1 MQNTKSM
8 LMVLILS
15 FLVRNIQCSESIGFV
30 HPHKHRQVSLDKT
43 EFPMTVRMLIF
54 TDVDFQITLLSNI
67 KTQLTSLESI
77 PGVKDQ
83 ANVSEST
90 IRNVRQSVVTAD
102 ALIQK
107 LRTISKYSGTE
118 IINATDHC
126 RAEISNNIDLLLFAA
141 ENMITESVKAFG
153 LEHTVSDLTPGNN
166 AYINLVNLLQDAYVH
181 LRNLEDKTSDFL
193 DKLESLT
200 SGQISPSIYASVQ
213 MSVCVS
219 ESELDK
225 ITLKHCIKTT
235 EGLLCYLDVEVYSKS
250 EIYLTYIPVNYDG
263 VQILLPENQVLA
275 RAEDEKYGLL
285 TCEEEEST
293 LINDCTLIPWEFS
306 DKILGPGPEKFIAEF
321 NFTLAEPPLP
331 IQIHDGSV
339 LIMDKRIKI
348 SMKTGDTG
356 AKDLNNLSPMAISFG
371 ASSTLTTTLDKIKLK
386 FKAGSLESGMS
397 TETSLFNATVIA
409 LMHEKALMAAFKGM
423 DWNNIF
429 KYLSFIIQVLVL
441 PVAVTSCSLSLF
453 AVIRSVLSRR
463 RRKRKEKIAK
473 KYDLRRNYELNKR
486 VTRKIRKGS
495 S

>member
-153 LEHTVSDLTPGNN
+153 LEHTVSELTPGNN

-235 EGLLCYLDVEVYSKS
+235 EGLLCYLNVEVYSKS

-263 VQILLPENQVLA
+263 V
-275 RAEDEKYGLL
+275 
-285 TCEEEEST
+285 
-293 LINDCTLIPWEFS
+293 
-306 DKILGPGPEKFIAEF
+306 
-321 NFTLAEPPLP
+321 
-331 IQIHDGSV
+331 
-339 LIMDKRIKI
+339 
-348 SMKTGDTG
+348 
-356 AKDLNNLSPMAISFG
+356 
-371 ASSTLTTTLDKIKLK
+371 
-386 FKAGSLESGMS
+386 
-397 TETSLFNATVIA
+397 
-409 LMHEKALMAAFKGM
+409 
-423 DWNNIF
+423 
-429 KYLSFIIQVLVL
+429 
-441 PVAVTSCSLSLF
+441 
-453 AVIRSVLSRR
+453 
-463 RRKRKEKIAK
+463 
-473 KYDLRRNYELNKR
+473 
-486 VTRKIRKGS
+486 
-495 S
+495 